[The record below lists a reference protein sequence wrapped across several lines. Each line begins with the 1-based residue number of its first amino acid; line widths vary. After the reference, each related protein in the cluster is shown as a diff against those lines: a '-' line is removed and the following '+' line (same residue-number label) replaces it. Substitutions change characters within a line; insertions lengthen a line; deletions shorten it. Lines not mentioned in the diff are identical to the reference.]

1 MIKNYLKIAWRS
13 IWKSRQVSAINIAGL
28 SIAIAVAL
36 LLCLTVYREFTFDQF
51 QENKKDL
58 YQVYLEESY
67 HDKVKG
73 RSNMPYPM
81 GPALAAEMPGLK
93 AVTRFSNGGA
103 SMRTNNDLPQEV
115 TLLCVDS
122 AFLQM
127 FSFPAITGSTAMG
140 LNDAVISETT
150 AKRYFKN
157 ADVVGQ
163 TVLLRLGSS
172 WESFRVAAVLKDVP
186 DESSIRFD
194 VLLRIENNPSYKNDQ
209 DQWENFSLHTF
220 VQLQP
225 GGNPLAFEKRGK
237 NFMAAHY
244 AKRIGELKKM
254 GAQPGLEG
262 DYMRL
267 GLIPMNDVHF
277 DPRSSLS
284 KMKRPVLYMLL
295 FIAMFLLFIAS
306 INFMNLTMAR
316 AFTRAKEVGM
326 RKMLGAAKLQ
336 LVMQLCGEAMILF
349 FISLVLGMAL
359 AYILMP
365 GFTAFLNNKLPF
377 SLLLK
382 PEILAGIVGC
392 FVLISLLAG
401 GYPALVLASSKT
413 LQVLKGKINTGRK
426 HYLRNSLIVVQF
438 AISCIMICCTI
449 VAWQQMNYLNS
460 KPLGINTHEVV
471 SIPVGNG
478 HDGHQ
483 VLQRLRTALKQ
494 YPDVLAITASSNNVG
509 RGKDG
514 SMSTSILSF
523 DHNEREVQTHVMN
536 IDYDF
541 VKTLDLQLL
550 AGRDMNPAMAAD
562 SLGLLINENM
572 ARELGVKEVV
582 GHRIR
587 FDEGDKEEY
596 TVLGVVKNYHFKSLH
611 EEIAPLTLF
620 LSGPEAS
627 PSYIFV
633 KVNPANLQ
641 GSMQKIEAAWKASV
655 PGAAFNASFLDE
667 NTNRLYNDE
676 KKLSRIFVSG
686 ALLTIAISCMGLFAI
701 AMMAINQRTRE
712 IGVRKVLGASIG
724 SITMLVS
731 KDFLKLVLLSI
742 LIATPIA
749 WLVMGNW
756 LHNYAYSINL
766 NIWTFL
772 AAGLIAIL
780 VAAITISFQT
790 IRAAL
795 ANPVKSLR
803 TE

>member
-13 IWKSRQVSAINIAGL
+13 IWKSKQVSAINIAGL
-28 SIAIAVAL
+28 SMAIAVAL
-36 LLCLTVYREFTFDQF
+36 LLSLTVYREFTFDQF
-51 QENKKDL
+51 HENRKDL
-58 YQVYLEESY
+58 YQVYMEEAY
-67 HDKVKG
+67 NDKARG

-81 GPALAAEMPGLK
+81 GPALATEMPGLK

-103 SMRTNNDLPQEV
+103 SMRTTDLPQEV

-122 AFLQM
+122 TFLQM
-127 FSFPAITGSTAMG
+127 FTFPAISGSTAMG
-140 LNDAVISETT
+140 INDAVISETT
-150 AKRYFKN
+150 AKRYFKT
-157 ADVVGQ
+157 ADAVGQ
-163 TVLLRLGSS
+163 TVLLRLGSN
-172 WESFRVAAVLKDVP
+172 WESFKVAAVLQDPP

-194 VLLRIENNPSYKNDQ
+194 VLLRIENNPAYKSDQ
-209 DQWENFSLHTF
+209 NEWENFSLHTF

-225 GGNPLAFEKRGK
+225 GGNPLAFEQAAKK
-237 NFMAAHY
+237 FMASHY
-244 AKRIGELKKM
+244 AKRIDELKKM
-254 GAQPGLEG
+254 GAKPGKGEE
-262 DYMRL
+262 YMRL
-267 GLIPMNDVHF
+267 GLVSMDNVHF
-277 DPRSSLS
+277 DPVSSLS

-295 FIAMFLLFIAS
+295 FIAVFLLFIAS

-326 RKMLGAAKLQ
+326 RKMLGAARLQ
-336 LVMQLCGEAMILF
+336 LVLQLCGEAMILF

-365 GFTAFLNNKLPF
+365 GFTAFLNNKLPL

-382 PEILAGIVGC
+382 PQIMAGIVGC
-392 FVLISLLAG
+392 FLLISLLAG

-426 HYLRNSLIVVQF
+426 HYLRNSLIVAQF
-438 AISCIMICCTI
+438 VISCIMICCTI

-471 SIPVGNG
+471 SVPVGNG

-483 VLQRLRTALKQ
+483 VLQRLRAALKQ
-494 YPDVLAITASSNNVG
+494 YPDVLAVSASSNNFG

-523 DHNEREVQTHVMN
+523 DHNDREVQTHIMS

-541 VKTLDLQLL
+541 VKTLDLRLL
-550 AGRDMNPAMAAD
+550 AGRDMDRAMAAD

-587 FDEGDKEEY
+587 FDENAKEEY

-620 LSGPEAS
+620 LSNREDP

-633 KVNPANLQ
+633 KVSPANLQ
-641 GSMQKIEAAWKASV
+641 GSMQKIEAAWKTAV

-731 KDFLKLVLLSI
+731 GDFLKLVVLSI
-742 LIATPIA
+742 LIAVPLA

-756 LHNYAYSINL
+756 LNNYAYSIRL
-766 NIWTFL
+766 NIWIFL